1 MGKNKSKTKA
11 EKAWLNKV
19 SNSGCVIC
27 RKFYNVQDPL
37 PANCHHIRSGMGMG
51 QKNSHD
57 KVIPLCWEHH
67 QGNDGF
73 HHAPGTWQD
82 KYGTELELLE
92 YMLNNL

>member
-1 MGKNKSKTKA
+1 
-11 EKAWLNKV
+11 
-19 SNSGCVIC
+19 
-27 RKFYNVQDPL
+27 
-37 PANCHHIRSGMGMG
+37 MGMG